1 MGTQLKS
8 HSNLSN
14 VERLDTEVAEIRAR
28 YDRRPSND
36 RQHNSLLHAY
46 RYMPNL
52 EKQRALLRLL
62 GKRYGSDLSQLDFL
76 EVGCGHG
83 NNLRLMIH
91 WGLDPSRIIGNE
103 LLPERLE
110 HTSRRVPSEV
120 RLHAG
125 DALKMDVAPESI
137 DIVMAST
144 VFSSILDADFRRAL
158 ARQMWSW
165 VRPGGGVLW
174 YDFTVNNPK
183 NPDVRK
189 VTARELSRL
198 FPDATNEASRITLAP
213 PLARLVCRL
222 HPSLYSGLNL
232 FPFLRTHLIAWLG
245 KPH

>member
-1 MGTQLKS
+1 MTTQLSSTTS
-8 HSNLSN
+8 HSDDQHL
-14 VERLDTEVAEIRAR
+14 EAEVAEIRAR
-28 YDRRPSND
+28 YDRRRADD

-62 GKRYGSDLSQLDFL
+62 GRHYGSDLSQLDFL
-76 EVGCGHG
+76 EIGCGHG

-91 WGLDPSRIIGNE
+91 WGFEPSRVIGNE
-103 LLPERLE
+103 LLAERLE
-110 HTSRRVPSEV
+110 HTRHRIPKDC
-120 RLHAG
+120 RLMAG
-125 DALKMDVAPESI
+125 DALKLDIAAGSMDV
-137 DIVMAST
+137 VMAST
-144 VFSSILDADFRRAL
+144 VFSSILDDDFRAKL
-158 ARQMWSW
+158 AQHMWTW

-189 VTARELSRL
+189 VTSGELARL
-198 FPDATNEASRITLAP
+198 FPSATIEARSVTLAP
-213 PLARLVCRL
+213 PLARLVCRV

-232 FPFLRTHLIAWLG
+232 LPFLRTHLVAWLG